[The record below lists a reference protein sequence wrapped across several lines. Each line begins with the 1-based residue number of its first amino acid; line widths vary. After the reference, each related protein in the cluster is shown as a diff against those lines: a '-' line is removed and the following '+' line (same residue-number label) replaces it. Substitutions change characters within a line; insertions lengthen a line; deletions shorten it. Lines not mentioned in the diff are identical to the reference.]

1 MTELVWLIGGKAG
14 FGIREAGLA
23 FAKVCSRAGHNV
35 FGYVE
40 YPSLIRGGHN
50 TYQVRAD
57 SSAYCPSKEIDV
69 LVALDK
75 ESIERHEI
83 RQNGSVIYDSEIMN
97 ENQRTETEKAK
108 NIRLYPVPLRKLAGE
123 GSPEIIRNAVAVGA
137 SCAAIGLDFSLL
149 EAVLKQGFRAKG
161 DEIAIMNIR
170 AAKAGYDYIRT
181 NFQDGSMV
189 KLKAKGPKTRK
200 LVLTGNDAMGLGA
213 IKAGCRFFAGYPMT
227 PISPLIHF
235 MAQQA
240 GNFNIV
246 FRNASDEIE
255 AINMAIGASFAGA
268 RAMTAT
274 SGGGF
279 SLMVEAFGMAGM
291 TEIPVVI
298 VEGTRTGPSTGLPT
312 WTEQGDLRFVMHA
325 SQGEF
330 PRIVA
335 APGDVEEC
343 YYKTVEVFELAE
355 KYQVPA
361 ILLTDRFLA
370 ESHMSTEM
378 LRTDSKIVKSFLEE
392 SHLENGNNY
401 RRYKITESG
410 VSPRSMPGQRN
421 GLFIANSYEHDE
433 YGFYCEEAGMV
444 RKMKEKR
451 MRKMEGLH
459 KEAPDPVLYG
469 EKEAD
474 ITLVAWGSTKLPVMQ
489 AMEILSGKNV
499 KVNFLHVIYMVP
511 FKTEKI
517 EKVLQA
523 AKNILIVENNQ
534 TAQLAGLIREK
545 TGINIENRLLKY
557 DGRQFFAEEIAD
569 KVMELVEK

>member
-1 MTELVWLIGGKAG
+1 MAELVWLIGGKAG

-23 FAKVCSRAGHNV
+23 FAKTCSRAGLNV

-50 TYQVRAD
+50 TYQVRAG
-57 SSAYCPSKEIDV
+57 SSAYCPSKGIDI

-75 ESIERHEI
+75 ESVERHEI

-108 NIRLYPVPLRKLAGE
+108 NIRLYPVPLRRLAGE

-137 SCAAIGLDFSLL
+137 SCAAVGLDFSLL
-149 EAVLKQGFRAKG
+149 ESVLRQGFRSKG
-161 DEIAIMNIR
+161 DEIASLNTR
-170 AAKAGYDYIRT
+170 AAKAGYEYVRT
-181 NFQDGSMV
+181 NFQDGSMT
-189 KLKAKGPKTRK
+189 KLKTRGQKTKK

-291 TEIPVVI
+291 TEIPVVV

-312 WTEQGDLRFVMHA
+312 WTEQGDLRFAMHA

-335 APGDVEEC
+335 APGNVEEC

-370 ESHMSTEM
+370 ESHMSVEIFEA
-378 LRTDSKIVKSFLEE
+378 DSKIGNYFLDEANLKKE
-392 SHLENGNNY
+392 Y
-401 RRYKITESG
+401 RRFLITETG
-410 VSPRSMPGQRN
+410 VSPRSLPGQRN
-421 GLFIANSYEHDE
+421 GLYIANSYEHDE
-433 YGFYCEEAGMV
+433 YGFYCEGEGMV

-451 MRKMEGLH
+451 MRKMEGIY
-459 KEAPDPVLYG
+459 KEIPDPVLHG
-469 EKEAD
+469 EKDAD

-489 AMEILSGKNV
+489 AMEMLSGK
-499 KVNFLHVIYMVP
+499 KVGANFLHVVYMVP
-511 FKTEKI
+511 FKTEKM
-517 EKVLQA
+517 EKVLKD
-523 AKNILIVENNQ
+523 AKKILIIENNQ

-545 TGINIENRLLKY
+545 TGINIENKLLKY
-557 DGRQFFAEEIAD
+557 DGRQFYAEEIAD
-569 KVMELVEK
+569 KVMELLGK